1 MGKTVERVGRE
12 FDRAWRG
19 HQIRHAVYYH
29 KEDVPRRPAYAIGE
43 KVWTPSRPGRVM
55 SSNIAHCGPGG
66 GWMWVYDLWMYDM
79 RVPEERRAV
88 WEEDIRPLFKEGE

>member
-1 MGKTVERVGRE
+1 MSEHKR
-12 FDRAWRG
+12 W
-19 HQIRHAVYYH
+19 QIGSPMF
-29 KEDVPRRPAYAIGE
+29 K
-43 KVWTPSRPGRVM
+43 
-55 SSNIAHCGPGG
+55 N